1 MQYISFED
9 SKDYEKYKKYYKKLE
24 TYYKKWRRIRINGK
38 KTNYKISNYGEILN
52 TKTMKYMHFSENI
65 RYYQVSIFVDKKL
78 YQYSVHRLVAYYF
91 CKIPKRY
98 LEKGLTYSDLVPNH
112 KNGIK
117 HCNAAFNLEWIT
129 QKENTD
135 HAWREGLC
143 DSIRGENNHLAKIDE
158 KTAKKIIAMIMDRK
172 NNKEISETLGVTKKT
187 VQHIRSKECW
197 KHLTKDIEFPKL
209 AEDLKNTITDDQV
222 REVCKLLETFKYS
235 DPEISR
241 MTGVKR
247 RYICSIRHR
256 QLRTNISK
264 DYKF

>member
-1 MQYISFED
+1 MVYVGFED
-9 SKDYEKYKKYYKKLE
+9 NIETKKMQEYNERLKHTKERWKIIYV
-24 TYYKKWRRIRINGK
+24 NGK
-38 KTNYKISNYGEILN
+38 RTQYRVSNLGRIYNKKKGSYIAESGSSTYLRVNIKGEKT
-52 TKTMKYMHFSENI
+52 
-65 RYYQVSIFVDKKL
+65 
-78 YQYSVHRLVAYYF
+78 SVHRLVAYYF

-143 DSIRGENNHLAKIDE
+143 NSIRGENNHLAKIDE

-172 NNKEISETLGVTKKT
+172 NNKEISETLGVSKKT
-187 VQHIRSKECW
+187 IQHIRSKECW

-209 AEDLKNTITDDQV
+209 AQDLKNTITDDQV

-241 MTGVKR
+241 MTNVNR

>member
-1 MQYISFED
+1 MIYIGFED
-9 SKDYEKYKKYYKKLE
+9 DKKTKKMQEYIEKLKSKKERWKRIYVDDEKTEYYVSNLGRIYNRKLGIFVGE
-24 TYYKKWRRIRINGK
+24 NSTSTYIRITIKGK
-38 KTNYKISNYGEILN
+38 R
-52 TKTMKYMHFSENI
+52 F
-65 RYYQVSIFVDKKL
+65 
-78 YQYSVHRLVAYYF
+78 SVHRLVAYYF

-158 KTAKKIIAMIMDRK
+158 KTAKKIIAMIMNRK

-197 KHLTKDIEFPKL
+197 KHLTKDIEFLKL

-241 MTGVKR
+241 MTGINR